1 MADTYKYFG
10 LSCPSGGSFYI
21 CQGNTTEFIG
31 CCTTDP
37 CTAAYNGRCPAANLR
52 ASSFSADSYTDLPRQ
67 DCDDDKS
74 FEIWYTCKF
83 NKPPFMGCCAS
94 NPCASGSCAAK
105 DLRPAKLSAEPDLR
119 ANFLRADASASTTSA
134 SPTASGTSTATAAT
148 AVPALSGSTG
158 LSGGAIGGIVVGA
171 AVIVVIVVAA
181 VMYKCG
187 WHARRKKERLETAV
201 PTGMA
206 YHDGSASLEPPMTA
220 GLGIKSGVY
229 RDSYLSGTTGYNQY
243 PSPRQDG
250 SYLPSYDAKGCPSQQ
265 FQPSPQTHQGHF
277 SYAPDSYSNG
287 NSGGAVELPVAFPAV
302 QELPAE
308 GPTPANHHHHVSLMP
323 SSHSGPSTPLTVT
336 PISSPRVPDGQ
347 QWSADNHHNRI

>member
-21 CQGNTTEFIG
+21 CENNTTEFIG

-37 CTAAYNGRCPAANLR
+37 CTAAYNGRCPTANLR

-67 DCDDDKS
+67 DCDDDQS
-74 FEIWYTCKF
+74 FNIWYTCKF

-94 NPCASGSCAAK
+94 NPCASGVCAAK
-105 DLRPAKLSAEPDLR
+105 DLRPAKLSTETDLR
-119 ANFLRADASASTTSA
+119 AAFLR
-134 SPTASGTSTATAAT
+134 SGTSPSASGISTASATAS
-148 AVPALSGSTG
+148 AVPIVSGSTG

-171 AVIVVIVVAA
+171 AVVVVLIVAA

-201 PTGMA
+201 PNGMA
-206 YHDGSASLEPPMTA
+206 YNDGLSSLEPPMTA

-229 RDSYLSGTTGYNQY
+229 RDSYLSGTTRYTQH
-243 PSPRQDG
+243 PSPRPDG
-250 SYLPSYDAKGCPSQQ
+250 SYPPSYDAKGRQSSQQ

-287 NSGGAVELPVAFPAV
+287 NSGGPVELPVAFPAV

-308 GPTPANHHHHVSLMP
+308 GPTRTNHHVSLMP

-336 PISSPRVPDGQ
+336 PISSPRPEEH
-347 QWSADNHHNRI
+347 QWSPNNQQNRI